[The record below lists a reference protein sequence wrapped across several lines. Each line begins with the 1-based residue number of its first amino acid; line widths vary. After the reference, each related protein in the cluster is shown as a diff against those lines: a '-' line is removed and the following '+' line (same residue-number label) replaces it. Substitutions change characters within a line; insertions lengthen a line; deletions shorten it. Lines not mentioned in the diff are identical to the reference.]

1 MSAKDLKAL
10 TRRFIKE
17 WNKGKA
23 AAMAVIDEMYATNFV
38 SHGDEDIRGIKNV
51 KKSTSEEFKAFPDLH
66 FTIDDMVA
74 EGDKV
79 AARITMTGTHK
90 AEYMSAPPTNKKI
103 TIKAITIERFAGGKI
118 VEEWGIA
125 DTLGL
130 MQQLGL
136 APTPKKKK

>member
-10 TRRFIKE
+10 TRRFIEE

-51 KKSTSEEFKAFPDLH
+51 KKSTSEEFSAFPDQH
-66 FTIDDMVA
+66 FTIDDMIA

-90 AEYMSAPPTNKKI
+90 GEYMGAPPTNKKI
-103 TIKAITIERFAGGKI
+103 TIRAIAIERFAGGKI
-118 VEEWGIA
+118 VEEWGQT

-136 APTPKKKK
+136 VPTPKKKK